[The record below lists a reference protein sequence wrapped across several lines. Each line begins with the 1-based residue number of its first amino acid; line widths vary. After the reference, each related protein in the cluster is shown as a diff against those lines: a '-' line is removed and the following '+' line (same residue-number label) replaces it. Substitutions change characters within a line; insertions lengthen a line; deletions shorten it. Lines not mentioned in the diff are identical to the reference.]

1 MAKRITINELDKSAL
16 SSSTFEDG
24 KLLTTDTIKNNI
36 SSSFRESSKEK
47 IPSTELTNKLDGRV
61 DTIETLM
68 DNSNEYLFVYKPT
81 EYDESANEILEQD
94 GIATVTIDDSFTLP
108 NYDFNFPLNLLASDA
123 TKMTIRNGETEVYS
137 FDFTGDVKRIINT
150 NGEVKFVH
158 GDNSEIDSTL
168 SQTLFSLIL
177 NGGETITVEGGSATI
192 SYPVNQFTAEL
203 ICTVN
208 RIWR

>member
-81 EYDESANEILEQD
+81 EYDENANEILELD

-108 NYDFNFPLNLLASDA
+108 NYDFNFPLNLLSSDA

-137 FDFTGDVKRIINT
+137 FDFTGEVKRIINT

>member
-81 EYDESANEILEQD
+81 EYDENANEILELD

-108 NYDFNFPLNLLASDA
+108 NYDFNFPLNLLSSDA

-137 FDFTGDVKRIINT
+137 FDFTGEVKRIINT

-192 SYPVNQFTAEL
+192 SYPINQFTAEL

>member
-137 FDFTGDVKRIINT
+137 FDFTGDMKRIINT

-192 SYPVNQFTAEL
+192 SYPVNQFAAEL
-203 ICTVN
+203 VCAVN